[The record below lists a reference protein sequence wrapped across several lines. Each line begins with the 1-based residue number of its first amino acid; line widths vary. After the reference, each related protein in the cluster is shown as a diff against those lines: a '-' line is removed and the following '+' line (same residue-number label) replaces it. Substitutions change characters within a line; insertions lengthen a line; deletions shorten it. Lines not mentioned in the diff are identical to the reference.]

1 MSMNK
6 TWAISS
12 WISFLIS
19 MGILAGALRL
29 HEFHNCASFRLLS
42 LSAMIS
48 QYFTRG
54 GFCLIC
60 SPHGNDKKSPKH
72 TSRRPISEFGDSL
85 LAPRFKLCAHF
96 RDLVHPLFVIVE

>member
-19 MGILAGALRL
+19 MGILSGALRL
-29 HEFHNCASFRLLS
+29 NEFHNCASFSLLS

-48 QYFTRG
+48 QHFTRG
-54 GFCLIC
+54 GFCLFC
-60 SPHGNDKKSPKH
+60 SPHSDDKNLL
-72 TSRRPISEFGDSL
+72 SRRSWSPSYQYGICGTKFSKIC
-85 LAPRFKLCAHF
+85 PR
-96 RDLVHPLFVIVE
+96 